1 MWMTL
6 RINYTSNSIQWLA
19 KKTLINNSSIML
31 QYLKKQATDL
41 YIFYGKGGWNIHHD
55 VISPVSNSSTEVS
68 QLEGKAGSR
77 SKKKQEKC
85 PVHLRNN
92 EASQRCTD
100 TDTHL
105 YTHTQIQIYTNII
118 FFLNNLIGCNIQT
131 FKYCRLHFSPMF
143 QIVCC
148 VCFCFSCQALIPDS

>member
-1 MWMTL
+1 
-6 RINYTSNSIQWLA
+6 
-19 KKTLINNSSIML
+19 ML

-100 TDTHL
+100 RHTFV
-105 YTHTQIQIYTNII
+105 YTYANTNIYKY
-118 FFLNNLIGCNIQT
+118 NNLFLEQFN
-131 FKYCRLHFSPMF
+131 RLQHTD
-143 QIVCC
+143 I
-148 VCFCFSCQALIPDS
+148 